1 MQPQILLAVED
12 EERRLVY
19 EAFVKK
25 ERAICHSVSS
35 LRDVANQAPRQPYN
49 AIFLDMPLVVKA
61 SRYEKSLVEDALH
74 ALPHAR
80 LNLTAKTQKI
90 RMLVSWDDH
99 EGARTAEEHLR
110 YCCEQPPKVALIR
123 NRVPLNLNAA
133 LSLSPDMAAAE
144 RTVCIDFSPGGCFL
158 FCVNEEFTPQSAVWI
173 RLTALND
180 PTPIASTV
188 CWRRE
193 WGITNEI
200 PGIGIRFD
208 KMTQQQQAEILS
220 LSRGKQKK

>member
-1 MQPQILLAVED
+1 MQPQILLAVEE

-35 LRDVANQAPRQPYN
+35 LRDVANQAAKQPYN
-49 AIFLDMPLVVKA
+49 AIFFDMPLIVKA

-74 ALPHAR
+74 ALPNAR
-80 LNLTAKTQKI
+80 LNITAKTQKI
-90 RMLVSWDDH
+90 RMLVSWDTG
-99 EGARTAEEHLR
+99 GARTAEEHLR
-110 YCCEQPPKVALIR
+110 YCCEQPPRVALIR

-133 LSLSPDMAAAE
+133 LSRSPDMADAE
-144 RTVCIDFSPGGCFL
+144 LTACIDFSPGGCFL
-158 FCVNEEFTPQSAVWI
+158 FCVNDEITLQSAVWI
-173 RLTALND
+173 RLVALND

-200 PGIGIRFD
+200 PGVGIRFD
-208 KMTQQQQAEILS
+208 KITPQQQAEILS
-220 LSRGKQKK
+220 LSRGKLKK